1 VPVALAVVDATIYW
15 MSAKIPTDQFL
26 LYAFDGEVSDLE
38 DAVAQV
44 LRRATGCPDLT
55 LRIDDRGVLRYPAW
69 VRRDVTPDQVVVHGP
84 ATGWRQCLDAVAV
97 LAENQ
102 LDLRD
107 AAWRLHVFSPVP
119 GVPGAEG
126 PSTVTV
132 VQMGHALGDG
142 VRSSALAAVL
152 FGRTADV
159 PGIQRRRRGSLVT
172 RGLAAARAHHRLGRD
187 TAAGLVP
194 PPAPT
199 RPALSINGLPGR
211 ARTVRTFTRRRSELG
226 KHTVTVTVL
235 AAVSDALSGYLRDRG
250 EDVST
255 LGAEVPMAKSRVR
268 QANNHFGNAGV
279 GLYPQLPFEHR
290 ADRIAAELRERRHRA
305 THPAFAAGDRSLAAV
320 PAPLLRWGV
329 RQFDADARSAVV
341 TGNTVVSSVNRG
353 PADLTFA
360 GRPVVLTAGY
370 PALSP
375 MMGLTHGVHA
385 IGDTIAISV
394 HAAESAVADIDEYT
408 ERLAAAL

>member
-235 AAVSDALSGYLRDRG
+235 AITTSGTRASGCTRSCRS
-250 EDVST
+250 ST
-255 LGAEVPMAKSRVR
+255 GPTGSPPNCGSVGAGPLTRRSR
-268 QANNHFGNAGV
+268 
-279 GLYPQLPFEHR
+279 
-290 ADRIAAELRERRHRA
+290 RA
-305 THPAFAAGDRSLAAV
+305 TGRWPRCRLRCCVGASGNSTPTPARPSSPETPWC
-320 PAPLLRWGV
+320 PASTADPL
-329 RQFDADARSAVV
+329 
-341 TGNTVVSSVNRG
+341 T
-353 PADLTFA
+353 
-360 GRPVVLTAGY
+360 
-370 PALSP
+370 
-375 MMGLTHGVHA
+375 
-385 IGDTIAISV
+385 
-394 HAAESAVADIDEYT
+394 
-408 ERLAAAL
+408 